1 VAREGNWEDNL
12 RTRDKILIVL
22 SRKHCLSLE
31 ELENYTGV
39 KRNVLKV
46 YLSLMARQG
55 IITRTWG
62 SFGGKKYRKYCLKT
76 AIKEALGLD

>member
-1 VAREGNWEDNL
+1 VSWRDNL

-31 ELENYTGV
+31 ELEQNTGV

-46 YLSLMARQG
+46 YLSILARQG

-62 SFGGKKYRKYCLKT
+62 TFAGRKYRKYCLKS
-76 AIKEALGLD
+76 AIKEALGLE